1 MKLPEN
7 FQKNISAAYTLLG
20 SIVGL
25 GSIGYWLSIKYDNKY
40 LFILLLLIGVMA
52 GMYELYKIIK
62 Q

>member
-25 GSIGYWLSIKYDNKY
+25 GGIGYWLSIKYDNKY

>member
-25 GSIGYWLSIKYDNKY
+25 GGIGYWLSIKYDNKY

-52 GMYELYKIIK
+52 
-62 Q
+62 